1 MLCATDWNKQLPK
14 MPGPE
19 QCMKATVLWHN
30 KLQERWLTWI
40 VASLIQKGNW
50 DILER
55 NRFDWLPMLRVQTNQ
70 KSIHQKDRTCFLQEG
85 SHTVRELE
93 WWRHQVPQ
101 IFCTAKPVTHRQA
114 HCHIGK
120 TEYQHKVSRERHM
133 RRCDCSKGEFTKQN
147 QLHRCQESAQ
157 FLLMSNSIKSCCKF
171 AGFKFKFQVA

>member
-1 MLCATDWNKQLPK
+1 MCNRLKQAITKDARTRTAHEGYCFTTQQAAREMINLDCSITHPERKLRYTREKQIRLIANVEGADQPKVHTPERQDML
-14 MPGPE
+14 
-19 QCMKATVLWHN
+19 
-30 KLQERWLTWI
+30 
-40 VASLIQKGNW
+40 
-50 DILER
+50 
-55 NRFDWLPMLRVQTNQ
+55 
-70 KSIHQKDRTCFLQEG
+70 LQEG

-120 TEYQHKVSRERHM
+120 TKYQHKVSRERHM